1 MIIDG
6 RKLAEEVYTDICS
19 RVALLSHTPRLGIVT
34 CAPNFETQKYL
45 ELKQKKARDV
55 GIETE
60 IITLS
65 AEARTEDIINAI
77 TSLVSHTDGVVVQL
91 PLPAG
96 RQDFPDVDIDRVIY
110 AVPHSHDV
118 DALNPKTTRVYSP
131 VVGAI
136 QKILDVHVV
145 NPKEKFVTIIGSGRL
160 VGLPAAAWFQSVGAY
175 VSVVNRDT
183 TGITQYTKNADII
196 VCGAGVP
203 NLITNDMVKEGV
215 IVLDA
220 GTSEEGG
227 ILKGDADPRIAEKAS
242 LFTPV
247 PGGIGPLTIAVLLRN
262 VVELALSKKPV
273 V

>member
-1 MIIDG
+1 MIVDG
-6 RKLAEEVYTDICS
+6 RMLAEALYSDI
-19 RVALLSHTPRLGIVT
+19 RTRTALLERTVRLGIVT

-45 ELKQKKARDV
+45 DLKKRKAVEV

-60 IITLS
+60 ITLLGND
-65 AEARTEDIINAI
+65 ATTGDIINAI
-77 TSLVSHTDGVVVQL
+77 SALESHTDGIIVQL
-91 PLPAG
+91 PLPV
-96 RQDFPDVDIDRVIY
+96 PVNLETVI
-110 AVPHSHDV
+110 AHISPSHDV
-118 DALNPKTTRVYSP
+118 DALNSETTSIYSP

-136 QKILDVHVV
+136 QEILKVHNVDA
-145 NPKEKFVTIIGSGRL
+145 KEKYVTIIGSGRL
-160 VGLPAAAWFQSVGAY
+160 VGLPAYAWFQSVGAY
-175 VSVVNRDT
+175 VSVVTKDT
-183 TGITQYTKNADII
+183 IDIAYYTKNADII

-203 NLITNDMVKEGV
+203 NLLTPLMVKEGV

-227 ILKGDADPRIAEKAS
+227 VLRGDADPRIAEKAS

-262 VVELALSKKPV
+262 VVELAEAKMTV